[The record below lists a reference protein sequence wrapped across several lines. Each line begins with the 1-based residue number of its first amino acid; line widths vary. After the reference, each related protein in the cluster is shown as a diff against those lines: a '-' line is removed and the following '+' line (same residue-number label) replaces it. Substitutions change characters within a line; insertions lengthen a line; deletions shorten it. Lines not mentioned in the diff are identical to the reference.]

1 MQLNTVKTDSSTARR
16 ESAGSEILRSC
27 LLTRIRQISRVLTA
41 IYDDALRPFG
51 INAPQFTLLV
61 MIQEL
66 GPIGR
71 AALGR
76 RNHHDRSTLTRN
88 LQPLLAQGWIAEGTP
103 DEDGRTRPLA
113 VTKLGQTLLRNAAP
127 AWASAQA
134 TTRTLLGEAG
144 ADAIMDIARG
154 LPKH

>member
-1 MQLNTVKTDSSTARR
+1 MKTSDSSTARKD
-16 ESAGSEILRSC
+16 SAGSEILRSC
-27 LLTRIRQISRVLTA
+27 VITRTRQISRVLTA

-51 INAPQFTLLV
+51 INAPQLTLLV

-76 RNHHDRSTLTRN
+76 HNHHDRSTLTRN
-88 LQPLLAQGWIAEGTP
+88 LQPLLTHGWIAEAAP
-103 DEDGRTRPLA
+103 DDDGRTRPLA
-113 VTKLGQTLLRNAAP
+113 ITKAGQALLRNAAP

-134 TTRTLLGEAG
+134 TARTLLGEAG

-154 LPKH
+154 LPKY